1 MKFIPYG
8 RQSINKDDKKSVL
21 KALESNLITTGSH
34 VTKFE
39 KKSKKYFGSKYSLAC
54 SSATA
59 GLHLAFLSID
69 VKKNDN
75 IIIPAINFIASYNML
90 SLLGANIYLCDVD
103 SDTGQ
108 MSPKL
113 ILQCIKLNKL
123 KKIKA
128 IVTMYLG
135 GYPLNIVKFHKIKS
149 RYKCFLIED
158 TCHALGAKYKVS
170 NKFYKIGSCKHSDI
184 AVFSLHPVKTITAGE
199 GGIIC
204 TNNQNINKKILL
216 LRSHG
221 IQRTKKHWIYDIKFC
236 GYNYRLSD
244 ISCALATS
252 QLSRIHD
259 FVLKRA
265 KIYNYYKKKLI
276 DLQKEVSIINFN
288 EKISPSY
295 HLLIAFFNFKKMKI
309 NKDFLIRLLLEKK
322 IIVQQHYI
330 PIFKF
335 KKILNR
341 KIDIK
346 NFKGTI
352 SYYDNA
358 ISLPIYYDLSRKKI
372 DYIVKII
379 KDIMHKHG
387 H

>member
-1 MKFIPYG
+1 MRVKYSKKKNILVYGAGEAG
-8 RQSINKDDKKSVL
+8 RQLVTSLENNPEFKVIGFLDD
-21 KALESNLITTGSH
+21 
-34 VTKFE
+34 
-39 KKSKKYFGSKYSLAC
+39 
-54 SSATA
+54 
-59 GLHLAFLSID
+59 
-69 VKKNDN
+69 ND
-75 IIIPAINFIASYNML
+75 
-90 SLLGANIYLCDVD
+90 
-103 SDTGQ
+103 
-108 MSPKL
+108 KL
-113 ILQCIKLNKL
+113 Q
-123 KKIKA
+123 
-128 IVTMYLG
+128 
-135 GYPLNIVKFHKIKS
+135 
-149 RYKCFLIED
+149 
-158 TCHALGAKYKVS
+158 
-170 NKFYKIGSCKHSDI
+170 
-184 AVFSLHPVKTITAGE
+184 
-199 GGIIC
+199 
-204 TNNQNINKKILL
+204 KKILL

-276 DLQKEVSIINFN
+276 DSQKEVSIINFN

-335 KKILNR
+335 EKIFNR

-358 ISLPIYYDLSRKKI
+358 ISLPIYYDLSKKKI

-379 KDIMHKHG
+379 KDIMHKYG